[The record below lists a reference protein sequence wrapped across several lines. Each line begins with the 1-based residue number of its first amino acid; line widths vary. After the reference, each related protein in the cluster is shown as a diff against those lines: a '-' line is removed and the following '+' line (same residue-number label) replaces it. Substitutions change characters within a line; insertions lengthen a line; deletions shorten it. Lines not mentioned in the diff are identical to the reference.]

1 MKNLKLVAVLLSLL
15 TFHSAFTYPKKSRIL
30 DSTHKKDINL
40 NYSQFVKYLDNGNP
54 DSLEGIYSTED
65 KRYVIAVIK
74 NETKFHEF
82 IGVVIS
88 SDNPK
93 WSNGEIKFNFVRKSD
108 GILEG
113 YYYNSDKV
121 SPVVLSTGN
130 SRIGANLLKKLS
142 LQELEVNLLV
152 SK

>member
-15 TFHSAFTYPKKSRIL
+15 IVQSAFSYPKKSRIL
-30 DSTHKKDINL
+30 DSTHSKDINL

-54 DSLEGIYSTED
+54 DSLEGIYATED

-88 SDNPK
+88 SENSK
-93 WSNGEIKFNFVRKSD
+93 WNNGEIKFNFVRNND
-108 GILEG
+108 GSLEG
-113 YYYNSDKV
+113 YYYNSDKA
-121 SPVVLSTGN
+121 SPVKLSTGS
-130 SRIGANLLKKLS
+130 SRIGINLLKKIA
-142 LQELEVNLLV
+142 LQDLEVNLLV